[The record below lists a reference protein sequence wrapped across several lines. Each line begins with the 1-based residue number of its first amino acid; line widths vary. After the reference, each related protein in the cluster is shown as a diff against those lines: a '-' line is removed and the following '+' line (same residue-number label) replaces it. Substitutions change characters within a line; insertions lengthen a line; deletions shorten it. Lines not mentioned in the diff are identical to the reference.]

1 MSYIKV
7 RGISLYTEVVGSG
20 PPLAMMHGGPGMDH
34 ALLLPLKQL
43 ADSFTL
49 VYYDHRCNGRSQG
62 PPVTTMN
69 WENLTADAEALRQA
83 LGFERWAVLGHSFG
97 GMVALEYALRYPDN
111 LSNLILVDTGASTDW
126 LHWNMLELLTKR
138 GYSKKAVEA
147 ARKFF
152 RGEITPREIFPSIL
166 HFGRSCLYRFNPF
179 VSLSGPASKYSA
191 EAFTYGLGTLLK
203 GWNVMARLGEINT
216 PTLVI
221 AGRYDFQ
228 FPPEHQALLVDRIPN
243 ARLELIEKAGHNA
256 PMERPREVMHLVRD
270 FLLSRV
276 APSHDHQEIEKE
288 SA

>member
-1 MSYIKV
+1 MSYVKV
-7 RGISLYTEVVGSG
+7 RGILMYAEVVGSG

-34 ALLLPLKQL
+34 SLLLPLKQL

-97 GMVALEYALRYPDN
+97 GMVALEYALRYPGN
-111 LSNLILVDTGASTDW
+111 LSKLILIDTGANTDW
-126 LHWNMLELLTKR
+126 LYWNVLGLFTKR
-138 GYSKKAVEA
+138 GYSKKAVQA

-152 RGEITPREIFPSIL
+152 RGEITPREIFPLIL
-166 HFGRSCLYRFNPF
+166 HFARSCLYKFNPF
-179 VSLSGPASKYSA
+179 VPLSGPAPMYST
-191 EAFTYGLGTLLK
+191 EAFTYGLETLLK
-203 GWNVMARLGEINT
+203 GWDVVAKLSEINT

-221 AGRYDFQ
+221 AGRYDLQ
-228 FPPEHQALLVDRIPN
+228 FPPEHQVLLVNRIPN

-256 PMERPREVMHLVRD
+256 PMEQPAEVMRLVRN
-270 FLLSRV
+270 FLLSETT
-276 APSHDHQEIEKE
+276 EITCL
-288 SA
+288 